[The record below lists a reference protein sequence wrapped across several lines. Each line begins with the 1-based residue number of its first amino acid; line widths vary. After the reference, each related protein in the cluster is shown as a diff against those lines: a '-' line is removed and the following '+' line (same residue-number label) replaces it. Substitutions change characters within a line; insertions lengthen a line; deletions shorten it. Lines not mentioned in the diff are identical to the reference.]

1 MGFNLKERRT
11 QHFMRNRQFTIR
23 TQEFT
28 KLFYIKKKQFVYK
41 TINKD
46 ITQRGF
52 SSNNLKNLS
61 QNKF

>member
-11 QHFMRNRQFTIR
+11 QHFMRNRQFIIR

>member
-1 MGFNLKERRT
+1 MGFNVKERRT